1 MSSDAETDMDFD
13 SIVRRFAAE
22 GLTPPPPGASEKD
35 VQAWLDRV
43 VTAPAAA
50 LPSRGRRS

>member
-43 VTAPAAA
+43 VTAPAAG